1 MIELMAIVYW
11 IIVGLLFGTMMSG
24 AIGWDDGEHIK
35 SPMMRD
41 LLIIF
46 VIFAWF
52 IALPIGIA
60 NNLLREK

>member
-1 MIELMAIVYW
+1 MIEIIYW
-11 IIVGLLFGTMMSG
+11 IVVGLLFGTMMSG
-24 AIGWDDGEHIK
+24 AIGWDDDEHVK
-35 SPMMRD
+35 SPLIRD

-60 NNLLREK
+60 NRLHQEK